1 MKFKFLL
8 CSLLFS
14 ASAIVA
20 SANSGTNSDPGAG
33 VDEVKEKSKSDIAGG
48 VISSDTKKPLMNVNV
63 TAYASSKKE
72 KSVITDNNGNYSFN
86 DLKPG
91 TYKLVFEKNGYRKVT
106 REKVVIRGDEGCQLS
121 IEMQEEDE
129 FQLMPGQ
136 FFD

>member
-8 CSLLFS
+8 CTLIFTAAAL
-14 ASAIVA
+14 VA
-20 SANSGTNSDPGAG
+20 SADNGNYADPGTG
-33 VDEVKEKSKSDIAGG
+33 VDEIKEKSIAGG
-48 VISSDTKKPLMNVNV
+48 VTSMDNKKPLNNVNV
-63 TAYASSKKE
+63 TAYTNSKKE
-72 KSVITDNNGNYSFN
+72 KSVVTDVNGNYLFT

-106 REKVVIRGDEGCQLS
+106 RDKVVIRGDEGCQLS
-121 IEMQEEDE
+121 IEMQEEED

>member
-8 CSLLFS
+8 FTLLFS
-14 ASAIVA
+14 ATACVA
-20 SANSGTNSDPGAG
+20 FANSGTNLDPGTG

-48 VISSDTKKPLMNVNV
+48 VISSETRKPLINVNV
-63 TAYASSKKE
+63 TAYTNSKKE
-72 KSVITDNNGNYSFN
+72 KSVLTDVNGFYSFN

-106 REKVVIRGDEGCQLS
+106 RDKVVIRGDEGCQLS
-121 IEMQEEDE
+121 IEMIEEED